1 MALNKNLYRFL
12 SLSAFVVSAMFMLF
26 ALMLYR
32 TGGNYTA
39 AIGVAAFEI
48 VAGVYLLRKSK

>member
-12 SLSAFVVSAMFMLF
+12 GFSAFVVSAMFILV

-32 TGGNYTA
+32 TGGNYMTS
-39 AIGVAAFEI
+39 IYVAAFEL

>member
-12 SLSAFVVSAMFMLF
+12 ALSAFFVSAMFLLF
-26 ALMLYR
+26 AFLLYR
-32 TGGNYTA
+32 TNGNYTA
-39 AIGVAAFEI
+39 AIAVAAFEI